1 MLLRDLI
8 EVNQKGILRSSVNF
22 SMLDDPEV
30 NRELC
35 EGFIF
40 NYNPQQPKASTAG
53 ILNELRHSYHSST
66 SPNIH
71 LMIQGYGKGKSH
83 FAIALANYF
92 AQPGDSPE
100 VQGILHQVESAVADR
115 NAGLVEGLR
124 AYSDRQHL
132 VICVSGDRGGDLRK
146 NFLQATL
153 HALKQAGVPEAAA
166 VNLCEPPQRYLTSL
180 SPEQIAQANAW
191 LASNN
196 APGGDLPGLLEL
208 LRAADTSA
216 IRTVRDLS
224 GQLNPGGFPSDFQD
238 SIDIEKIL
246 TDLINTLCRGDD
258 PRFQGLLILFDE
270 LGYYLQTW
278 VESEEAA
285 GGTAL
290 QNITN
295 VCQSHPGKI
304 ALLCFTQFD
313 PDPKKVPVKATA
325 SDRYGKIVSRFQEQ
339 YEPIS
344 SLELVLDSLI
354 RPKPEP
360 WRAFRQTWGDTLC
373 AEARDAYE
381 SHLKI
386 YRERDWGFEQFYTHL
401 ALGCFPLHPITAGLL
416 ANLPFTQN
424 RSVIQFLG
432 SDLAPFLENQDI
444 EAAGKLNYLYPVA
457 LVGGFVP
464 IPDESIYAR
473 SFAQLENADNP
484 DELTVAKALF
494 LYHHSGGKLTK
505 KDSQNH
511 QDILAALTGL
521 SRSRLDAALKSLE
534 ENRQIIYYQAAIKT
548 YAFFEG
554 INPNELEKAINEE
567 FNELA
572 PQLNPSELFKHLVQ
586 YCQGRVSQYL
596 KSDRL
601 AAEPF
606 ISERQLVYDDW
617 QFERRFYSLD
627 NFQIK
632 LQSDTELKS
641 LASRGL
647 LACVLATDLAEL
659 QDLRHSIDAKLAHSP
674 LRDRLVVAIPT
685 EEVGPLGELLSK
697 LQLLQKKDSSDRRL
711 WGEAYQQLLKRWRD
725 ELDTTLKRVVQP
737 ENCTHHCRVHA
748 KVPPQE
754 QHNPARYISTLLA
767 DLYSF
772 VPPVGGMSQM
782 GSGHNTGSKVTG
794 FIARQLFAG
803 ELPTHSLPDQSYR
816 TILDQVFCSTWRLFK
831 KTTDRYR
838 FQEPQNDMIRAAWAE
853 LSRLADLNSQ
863 AEKTIPLAKLWKQ
876 LSSPP
881 YGYNE
886 YTFTVLLAAWLAHHR
901 REVSLRGPSKIKF
914 KKSEQVTVT
923 SQSLTAWVKTDIL
936 NKPSEF
942 VREWIDRHKA
952 ELIRRQRPVLP
963 PPPEFPASFPKAEA
977 YHDAL
982 NRFLALDPGETEPSE
997 RLEAEAHRD
1006 AIATKL
1012 EEIRQWFQPI
1022 EEAEALPDPAPLAD
1036 LLAVYPT
1043 LHAKPPAIEM
1053 RSEVI
1058 SVRPSPEQR
1067 DRQTTAQTKI
1077 LSRIRASID
1086 QLSERSDSLP
1096 DLEACG
1102 AYLEELRA
1110 AIEQVTAT
1118 ADLPDDLATSLN
1130 YAQQVA
1136 QRRRQDLHQ
1145 AEQIEQYLA
1154 QIREA
1159 AQLPNYFT
1167 QQDYAAAC
1175 QRIEPL
1181 RAKIPADNPAA
1192 SEVQKIQQDL
1202 DLNYRELCEQVD
1214 AWESQAESTASKEQA
1229 LELIKTINAQRRRY
1243 TEPSYGD
1250 RLQQL
1255 QAKLDRTIM
1264 NPSDGDR
1271 APEPP
1276 PPSID
1281 PCSEVLNI
1289 AQQKIQRIR
1298 DLPFGKL
1305 PEIFRVYQE
1314 LAELSLPEMGSADL
1328 AHTCGQKLQ
1337 GKQTEGR
1344 SCLAQRFE
1352 QICDRAVSHLAD
1364 CEAQQQRLES
1374 ARTLVTEDGFPDLRD
1389 QLDRALATLQDRR
1402 ADLERL
1408 ERDRQLQAADKQTMQ
1423 AIRAYKASKKLNTLQ
1438 LCEEALADIEQRRA
1452 QLHNPDPHQK
1462 EIAATQQDLQTK
1474 IAGYQ
1479 RQLQDW
1485 RDRLASATTPEALDQ
1500 LRLDYN
1506 RHAYL
1511 FQGSSQLEAYQA
1523 LGDPIRHRLADLKTL
1538 ADLATRSHQGRSIL
1552 QCQELLGLL
1561 EQVPLHD
1568 RDRCQANLDEIRQQ
1582 LAAKQQHFEQA
1593 LIQLE
1598 QQLTEVSNT
1607 HSAKKLQRQL
1617 LQQENVYKDS
1627 PLAERFQ
1634 TLSTDAERV
1643 LDLYQLLDSLAPTT
1657 LDKARELRDRLARW
1671 RNNLPDCSP
1680 DLDDIYTAKLEA
1692 IDATYQQLYE
1702 QKRQA
1707 AAAWVK
1713 NIGQEAAK
1721 IYRTSDDKER
1731 LAIATAL
1738 SKTIRQE
1745 QKQHQDFLT
1754 EELKGTIAR
1763 VIALCGEEI
1772 EKDKVNQIRT
1782 LFQQLPRV
1790 QREDLYQELKQY
1802 LGKKTEVSDG

>member
-22 SMLDDPEV
+22 SMLDEPET

-53 ILNELRHSYHSST
+53 ILDALRRSYHSST
-66 SPNIH
+66 SPNVH

-83 FAIALANYF
+83 FAVTVANYF

-124 AYSDRQHL
+124 AYGDRQHL

-153 HALKQAGVPEAAA
+153 HALEQAGVPDAAA

-180 SPEQIAQANAW
+180 SSEQVARANTW
-191 LASNN
+191 LAENN
-196 APGGDLPGLLEL
+196 APGGDIPGLLEL
-208 LRAADTSA
+208 LRNADTSA
-216 IRTVRDLS
+216 IRTIRDLS
-224 GQLNPGGFPSDFQD
+224 RLFNNGFPIDVQD

-258 PRFQGLLILFDE
+258 PRFQGILILFDE
-270 LGYYLQTW
+270 LNYYLQTW
-278 VESEEAA
+278 IASEEAA

-295 VCQSHPGKI
+295 ICKTNPSKI
-304 ALLCFTQFD
+304 ALLSFTQID
-313 PDPKKVPVKATA
+313 PEKRRDVSATA
-325 SDRYGKIVSRFQEQ
+325 GDRYGKLTSRLQDCK
-339 YEPIS
+339 YEPVS
-344 SLELVLDSLI
+344 SLELVLNSLI
-354 RPKPEP
+354 CQKREP
-360 WRAFRQTWGDTLC
+360 WQAFQQTWGDTLC
-373 AEARDAYE
+373 AEARSAYE
-381 SHLKI
+381 SHLRI
-386 YRERDWGFEQFYTHL
+386 YRERGWSFEKFHEHL
-401 ALGCFPLHPITAGLL
+401 ARGCFPLHPIAAGLL
-416 ANLPFTQN
+416 ANLSLTQD

-432 SDLAPFLENQDI
+432 DRLVPFLEEDI
-444 EAAGKLNYLYPVA
+444 EINGKLNYFYPVK
-457 LVGGFVP
+457 LVDAFIK
-464 IPDESIYAR
+464 IPNDSIHHR
-473 SFAQLENADNP
+473 SFAQLANADNP

-494 LYHHSGGKLTK
+494 LYHHSEGKLTK
-505 KDSQNH
+505 KDTQNH
-511 QDILAALTGL
+511 QEILAALTGL
-521 SRSRLDAALKSLE
+521 SRSRLEAALKSLE
-534 ENRQIIYYQAAIKT
+534 ENRQIIYYQKATKT

-572 PQLNPSELFKHLVQ
+572 PQLNPSELFEHLVQ

-617 QFERRFYSLD
+617 QFERRFYSLN

-685 EEVGPLGELLSK
+685 EEVGPLGELLRK
-697 LQLLQKKDSSDRRL
+697 IQLLEKKDSSDRRL

-794 FIARQLFAG
+794 FMARQLFAG

-1012 EEIRQWFQPI
+1012 EEIRQWFAPVAA
-1022 EEAEALPDPAPLAD
+1022 AEALPEPAPLAD
-1036 LLAVYPT
+1036 LLATYPT
-1043 LHAKPPAIEM
+1043 LHEPVPRIEM
-1053 RSEVI
+1053 RPEVI
-1058 SVRPSPEQR
+1058 SVRPSQEQR

-1102 AYLEELRA
+1102 AYLEELRV

-1202 DLNYRELCEQVD
+1202 DLNYRELCEKVD
-1214 AWESQAESTASKEQA
+1214 AWESQAESVTSQEQA
-1229 LELIKTINAQRRRY
+1229 LELDRVITKQSQRY

-1255 QAKLDRTIM
+1255 QAKLNPRIV

-1271 APEPP
+1271 DPELPP
-1276 PPSID
+1276 LSIN

-1305 PEIFRVYQE
+1305 PEIFKVYQE
-1314 LAELSLPEMGSADL
+1314 LAELSLPETDGAEL
-1328 AHTCGQKLQ
+1328 ANSYGQKLQ
-1337 GKQTEGR
+1337 AKQAEGR
-1344 SCLAQRFE
+1344 SLLAQRFG
-1352 QICDRAVSHLAD
+1352 QICDRSVSTLAD
-1364 CEAQQQRLES
+1364 CDAQQQRLES
-1374 ARTLVTEDGFPDLRD
+1374 ARALVTEDGFPDLRD
-1389 QLDRALATLQDRR
+1389 PLDRALTALQARR
-1402 ADLERL
+1402 ADLQHL

-1438 LCEEALADIEQRRA
+1438 LCEEALTEIEASRA
-1452 QLHNPDPHQK
+1452 KLHNPDTYQK
-1462 EIAATQQDLQTK
+1462 EIAAIQQDIQAK
-1474 IAGYQ
+1474 IASHQ
-1479 RQLQDW
+1479 QQLKDLGN
-1485 RDRLASATTPEALDQ
+1485 RLASANQLSDLDQ
-1500 LRLDYN
+1500 LQRDYH
-1506 RHAYL
+1506 RRALL
-1511 FQGSSQLEAYQA
+1511 FQGSSQQEAYQA
-1523 LGDPIRHRLADLKTL
+1523 LSEPIQHRQADLKTL
-1538 ADLATRSHQGRSIL
+1538 ADLAAPVQQCRSID
-1552 QCQELLGLL
+1552 QCQELLGSL
-1561 EQVPLHD
+1561 EKLSLHD
-1568 RDRCQANLDEIRQQ
+1568 HDRCQAPLEQIRHQ
-1582 LAAKQQHFEQA
+1582 LTEKRQA
-1593 LIQLE
+1593 LE
-1598 QQLTEVSNT
+1598 QQ
-1607 HSAKKLQRQL
+1607 A
-1617 LQQENVYKDS
+1617 
-1627 PLAERFQ
+1627 
-1634 TLSTDAERV
+1634 
-1643 LDLYQLLDSLAPTT
+1643 
-1657 LDKARELRDRLARW
+1657 
-1671 RNNLPDCSP
+1671 
-1680 DLDDIYTAKLEA
+1680 IEA
-1692 IDATYQQLYE
+1692 ADT
-1702 QKRQA
+1702 
-1707 AAAWVK
+1707 WVK
-1713 NIGQEAAK
+1713 HLGQEAAK
-1721 IYRTSDDKER
+1721 IYRTSDDRER

-1738 SKTIRQE
+1738 SKKIRQD

-1763 VIALCGEEI
+1763 IIDLCDDEI
-1772 EKDKVNQIRT
+1772 GKDNANKIRV
-1782 LFQQLPRV
+1782 LFQRLPRV
-1790 QREDLYQELKQY
+1790 QREELYQELKQY
-1802 LGKKTEVSDG
+1802 LGKTTEVSDG

>member
-92 AQPGDSPE
+92 AQPGNSPE
-100 VQGILHQVESAVADR
+100 VEGILHQVESAVADR

-124 AYSDRQHL
+124 AYRDRQHL

-166 VNLCEPPQRYLTSL
+166 VNLCEPPQRYLDSL
-180 SPEQIAQANAW
+180 SSEQVARANTW
-191 LASNN
+191 LAENN
-196 APGGDLPGLLEL
+196 APGGDIDGLIEL

-216 IRTVRDLS
+216 IRTIRDLS
-224 GQLNPGGFPSDFQD
+224 RLFNNGFPIDFQD

-270 LGYYLQTW
+270 LNYYLQTW
-278 VESEEAA
+278 IADEEAA

-295 VCQSHPGKI
+295 VCKNNPSKI
-304 ALLCFTQFD
+304 ALLCFTQID
-313 PDPKKVPVKATA
+313 PGKRKDINATA
-325 SDRYGKIVSRFQEQ
+325 GDRYGKITSRLQDCK
-339 YEPIS
+339 YEPVS

-354 RPKPEP
+354 RAKPEP
-360 WRAFRQTWGDTLC
+360 WQTFQQTWGDTLC
-373 AEARDAYE
+373 AEARSAYE
-381 SHLKI
+381 SHLRI
-386 YRERDWGFEQFYTHL
+386 YRERGWSFEKFHEHL
-401 ALGCFPLHPITAGLL
+401 ARGCFPLHPIAAGLL
-416 ANLPFTQN
+416 ANLSLTPD

-432 SDLAPFLENQDI
+432 DRLVPFLEEDI
-444 EAAGKLNYLYPVA
+444 EINGKLNYFYPVK
-457 LVGGFVP
+457 LVDAFIK
-464 IPDESIYAR
+464 IPDDSIHYR
-473 SFAQLENADNP
+473 SFAQLANADNP

-494 LYHHSGGKLTK
+494 LYHHSEGKLAK
-505 KDSQNH
+505 KDTQNH
-511 QDILAALTGL
+511 QEILAALTGL
-521 SRSRLDAALKSLE
+521 SRSRLEAALKSLE
-534 ENRQIIYYQAAIKT
+534 ENRQIIYYQKATRT

-554 INPNELEKAINEE
+554 INPNELEKAIAEE

-572 PQLNPSELFKHLVQ
+572 PQLNPDELFNDLVK

-596 KSDRL
+596 KNHRL

-606 ISERQLVYDDW
+606 ISERQLAYDDW
-617 QFERRFYSLD
+617 QFERRFYSISDFLL
-627 NFQIK
+627 K

-641 LASRGL
+641 LESRGL
-647 LACVLATDLAEL
+647 LAYVLAADLAEL

-674 LRDRLVVAIPT
+674 LKDRLVVAIPT
-685 EEVGPLGELLSK
+685 EEVGPLGELRRK
-697 LQLLQKKDSSDRRL
+697 IQLLEKKDTGDRHL
-711 WGEAYQQLLKRWRD
+711 WGEAYQQLLKRWRG
-725 ELDTTLKRVVQP
+725 ELDTTLQRLVQP

-754 QHNPARYISTLLA
+754 QHNPARYISALLA
-767 DLYSF
+767 DLYPF

-794 FIARQLFAG
+794 FMARQLFAG
-803 ELPTHSLPDQSYR
+803 ELPTHSLPDRSYQ
-816 TILDQVFCSTWRLFK
+816 TILDQVFCSTWRIFH

-838 FQEPQNDMIRAAWAE
+838 FQEPQHETVRAAWEE
-853 LSRLADLNSQ
+853 LSRLADLNG
-863 AEKTIPLAKLWKQ
+863 EEERTIPLAKLWER

-886 YTFTVLLAAWLAHHR
+886 YTFTVLLAAWLAERR
-901 REVSLRGPSKIKF
+901 REVALKGPPKIKF
-914 KKSEQVTVT
+914 RRGEKVTIVT
-923 SQSLTAWVKTDIL
+923 QALPAWAKTDIL
-936 NKPSEF
+936 NKPFDF
-942 VREWIDRHKA
+942 VHTWILAHKA
-952 ELIRRQRPVLP
+952 SLIRRQRPVLP

-1102 AYLEELRA
+1102 AYLEELRV

-1192 SEVQKIQQDL
+1192 SEVQKIRQDL
-1202 DLNYRELCEQVD
+1202 DLNYRELCEKVD

-1423 AIRAYKASKKLNTLQ
+1423 AIRAYKASKKLDTLQ
-1438 LCEEALADIEQRRA
+1438 LCEEALTEIEASRA
-1452 QLHNPDPHQK
+1452 KLHNPDTYQK
-1462 EIAATQQDLQTK
+1462 EIAAIQQDIQAK
-1474 IAGYQ
+1474 IASYQ
-1479 RQLQDW
+1479 QQLQALG
-1485 RDRLASATTPEALDQ
+1485 DRLASATTPEALDQ

-1506 RHAYL
+1506 RHNYL
-1511 FQGSSQLEAYQA
+1511 FRDSSQLEAYQA

-1617 LQQENVYKDS
+1617 LPQENVYKDS